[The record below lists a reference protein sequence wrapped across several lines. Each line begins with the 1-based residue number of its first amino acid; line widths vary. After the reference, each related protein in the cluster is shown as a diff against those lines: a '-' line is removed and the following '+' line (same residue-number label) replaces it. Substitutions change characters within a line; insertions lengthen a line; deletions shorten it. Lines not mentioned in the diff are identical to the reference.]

1 MINNKLDTK
10 KIVFHLGIVILLIS
24 SLGNYYT
31 QFLLIPIA
39 LYYLYKPEY
48 LMSLLFISAINT
60 GMFYLVQGISLF
72 VLFFSVYL
80 ISFIMRKRKMQ
91 WKSIVTYL
99 FFNIVVFISAYNSIT
114 GDLSGYYT
122 FLICTTMLL
131 LFYNETINIS
141 VLLDLLYICARYF
154 LIFIVLLLLITFS
167 VGQKN
172 VMGFNVNLI
181 SYATIVCTIY
191 CLGYNLLVLKKI
203 NFIYV
208 FIGFI
213 SVIFLGSR
221 GSLFSGVIIS
231 AVIFLKSDN
240 KNKFIIPMLL
250 IAILPVIGILLSETV
265 INRFDINNFIE
276 SGASGRFVLW
286 EIVVSYI
293 VRNNNV
299 LFGIGYGGNNIRK
312 IVAEGYNGV
321 SLDADCLYVDLFGQM
336 GIFGIILLILFLKRV
351 IKSDKRCLLNNSL
364 IFLSLLV
371 GIGESMLDWNLFWFI
386 IAFAFLNM
394 HAISSNSKTIV
405 HI

>member
-99 FFNIVVFISAYNSIT
+99 FFNTVVFISAYNSIT

-154 LIFIVLLLLITFS
+154 LIFIVLLLLITF
-167 VGQKN
+167 
-172 VMGFNVNLI
+172 
-181 SYATIVCTIY
+181 
-191 CLGYNLLVLKKI
+191 
-203 NFIYV
+203 
-208 FIGFI
+208 
-213 SVIFLGSR
+213 
-221 GSLFSGVIIS
+221 
-231 AVIFLKSDN
+231 
-240 KNKFIIPMLL
+240 
-250 IAILPVIGILLSETV
+250 
-265 INRFDINNFIE
+265 
-276 SGASGRFVLW
+276 
-286 EIVVSYI
+286 
-293 VRNNNV
+293 
-299 LFGIGYGGNNIRK
+299 
-312 IVAEGYNGV
+312 
-321 SLDADCLYVDLFGQM
+321 
-336 GIFGIILLILFLKRV
+336 
-351 IKSDKRCLLNNSL
+351 
-364 IFLSLLV
+364 
-371 GIGESMLDWNLFWFI
+371 
-386 IAFAFLNM
+386 
-394 HAISSNSKTIV
+394 
-405 HI
+405 

>member
-1 MINNKLDTK
+1 
-10 KIVFHLGIVILLIS
+10 
-24 SLGNYYT
+24 
-31 QFLLIPIA
+31 
-39 LYYLYKPEY
+39 
-48 LMSLLFISAINT
+48 
-60 GMFYLVQGISLF
+60 
-72 VLFFSVYL
+72 
-80 ISFIMRKRKMQ
+80 
-91 WKSIVTYL
+91 
-99 FFNIVVFISAYNSIT
+99 
-114 GDLSGYYT
+114 
-122 FLICTTMLL
+122 MLL